1 MKHKLYILILFLT
14 CLFST
19 AQEAKYLATEV
30 NIPIH
35 TITINGTLLSPKN
48 NPKNTLII
56 IIPGS
61 GPTDRNGNNNFMK
74 NNSLKYLAESLAL
87 NGIASYRF
95 DKSVLSYTQKDTT
108 KLEILTFDTF
118 IKETTSVINYFK
130 TSKTY
135 DKILV
140 AGHSQGSLVGMIA
153 AKNNADGFI
162 SIAGSGRTIDKNII
176 EQIDKQA
183 PILKTES
190 STVLKHLKNGEL
202 VENVNPLL
210 NSLFRKSVQPFL
222 ISWLKYNPQ
231 TELKKLE
238 IPVLIIQGSNDIQIS
253 KFDAEL
259 LHQSNKNS
267 KLKIIED
274 MNHILK
280 TIKGTID
287 ENMSSYS
294 NPNLPISKE
303 LTRAI
308 VNFVNEI

>member
-130 TSKTY
+130 TTKTY